1 MKTYY
6 ADEIIVAERE
16 ESNEIFMLVSGRVGV
31 FKNDVKITEFSES
44 GTFFGELSGIL
55 NKPRTST
62 VIALEET
69 RVMVLERGI
78 DDLRLK
84 YPEIFKN
91 ILIQLAKRVVET
103 TEKLAAVNEFLHT

>member
-6 ADEIIVAERE
+6 TDEIIVAERE
-16 ESNEIFMLVSGRVGV
+16 ESNEIFMLVSGKVGV
-31 FKNDVKITEFSES
+31 YKNDVKITEFSET

-62 VIALEET
+62 VKALEVT
-69 RVMVLERGI
+69 NVMVLERGI
-78 DDLRLK
+78 DELRLR

-103 TEKLAAVNEFLHT
+103 TEKLAVANDYLHT